1 MVYEEEEVKPQAVR
15 ELFDGDK
22 DLTLKT
28 EVPPQMIIPLL
39 RLKIVMAASDPTRTK
54 PLVQVFI
61 DEYMKLMVSLKRR
74 GRLELLGALSAQMR
88 DEEGEDASF

>member
-15 ELFDGDK
+15 ELFDGNT

-28 EVPPQMIIPLL
+28 EIPPQMVIPLL
-39 RLKIVMAASDPTRTK
+39 RLKIVMAASDPKRTK

-61 DEYMKLMVSLKRR
+61 DEYMKLMISLKRR
-74 GRLELLGALSAQMR
+74 GRLELLGALSAVMR